1 MCAKLPSLGL
11 ERETLDSVEL
21 AVSSR
26 SDSERDSEGSTR
38 AKQRRRR
45 LSSENGDLLNI
56 AEKKVFVPENER
68 EREILGWST
77 TLKRKEKEKDAER
90 RNEES
95 EVKEKEMQR
104 ERERRGGDIETKR
117 REERL

>member
-68 EREILGWST
+68 ERERERDFGLVDDAQ
-77 TLKRKEKEKDAER
+77 KEG
-90 RNEES
+90 
-95 EVKEKEMQR
+95 
-104 ERERRGGDIETKR
+104 ERERR
-117 REERL
+117 